1 MPDLDPV
8 PDLMPAAATLGS
20 LVRQVPDER
29 LGDPT
34 PCPDY
39 TVGDLVE
46 HIGGLAQAFTA
57 AARKDLGAFTDS
69 APQPDGA
76 RLPADW
82 RTRIPAD
89 LTAMARAWQDPAAW
103 TGMTRAGGVDLPG
116 EVGGLVAL
124 DEIVLHGW
132 DLAASLGRP
141 FDVEPD
147 LLGAVRGF
155 VESFGAQ
162 PQARNGLFGPI
173 VEVPADA
180 PPLHRVLGL
189 AGRDPAWSGR

>member
-1 MPDLDPV
+1 MSQL
-8 PDLMPAAATLGS
+8 DLMPAATTLGR
-20 LVRQVPDER
+20 VVQQIPDER

-34 PCPDY
+34 PCPDF

-46 HIGGLAQAFTA
+46 HVGGLALAFTA
-57 AARKDLGAFTDS
+57 AARKDLGAYTDS
-69 APQPDGA
+69 PPEPDAA
-76 RLPADW
+76 RLTSDW

-89 LTAMARAWQDPAAW
+89 LLALAAAWREPDAW

-132 DLAASLGRP
+132 DLAVATGRP
-141 FDVEPD
+141 FEVDPD
-147 LLGAVRGF
+147 LLGAVHGF
-155 VESFGAQ
+155 VASFGSD

-173 VEVPADA
+173 VEVPSGA
-180 PPLHRVLGL
+180 PLLERVVGL
-189 AGRDPAWSGR
+189 AGRDPAWTRG

>member
-1 MPDLDPV
+1 MPDL
-8 PDLMPAAATLGS
+8 DLMPAANTLGA

-34 PCPDY
+34 PCPDF

-46 HIGGLAQAFTA
+46 HIGGLALAFTA
-57 AARKDLGAFTDS
+57 AARKELGAFTDS
-69 APQPDGA
+69 PPQPDGA

-89 LTAMARAWQDPAAW
+89 LTALARARRGPAAW
-103 TGMTRAGGVDLPG
+103 TGGTRAGGGALPG
-116 EVGGLVAL
+116 EVGGSVAL

-132 DLAASLGRP
+132 DLAAALGRP

-155 VESFGAQ
+155 VESFGTE
-162 PQARNGLFGPI
+162 PQTRGGLFGPI
-173 VEVPADA
+173 VPVPADA

-189 AGRDPAWSGR
+189 AGRDPAWSAR

>member
-1 MPDLDPV
+1 MPQF
-8 PDLMPAAATLGS
+8 DLMPAATTLGF
-20 LVRQVPDER
+20 LVQAVPDDR

-46 HIGGLAQAFTA
+46 HVGGLALAFTA
-57 AARKDLGAFTDS
+57 AAHKALGSFTDS
-69 APQPDGA
+69 PPQPDA
-76 RLPADW
+76 SRLTGDW

-89 LTAMARAWQDPAAW
+89 LVALGAAWREPDAW

-132 DLAASLGRP
+132 DLAVSTGRP
-141 FDVEPD
+141 FGVEPD
-147 LLGAVRGF
+147 LLLAVHGF
-155 VESFGAQ
+155 VESFGSD
-162 PQARNGLFGPI
+162 PQSRGGLFGPI
-173 VEVPADA
+173 VEVAADA
-180 PPLHRVLGL
+180 PPLDRVLGL
-189 AGRDPAWSGR
+189 AGRDPAWPRG

>member
-1 MPDLDPV
+1 MSQL
-8 PDLMPAAATLGS
+8 DLMPAATTLGR
-20 LVRQVPDER
+20 LVQQIPDER

-34 PCPDY
+34 PCPDF

-46 HIGGLAQAFTA
+46 HVGGLALAFTA
-57 AARKDLGAFTDS
+57 AARKDLGAYTDS
-69 APQPDGA
+69 PPEPDA
-76 RLPADW
+76 ERLTSDW

-89 LTAMARAWQDPAAW
+89 LLALAAAWREPDAW

-132 DLAASLGRP
+132 DLAVSTGRP
-141 FDVEPD
+141 FEVDPD
-147 LLGAVRGF
+147 LLAAVHGF
-155 VESFGAQ
+155 VASFGSD

-173 VEVPADA
+173 VEVPSGA
-180 PPLHRVLGL
+180 PLLERVVGL
-189 AGRDPAWSGR
+189 AGRDPAWTRG